1 MVFTIRR
8 EKMAVYK
15 APRVVKKSKPKKL
28 KVGKSLF
35 DIKRL
40 DKARK
45 DYYARSG
52 SV

>member
-1 MVFTIRR
+1 MVFTIRGK
-8 EKMAVYK
+8 KMVQYK
-15 APRVVKKSKPKKL
+15 APRVVKKGKPKKL
-28 KVGKSLF
+28 KLGKSLF